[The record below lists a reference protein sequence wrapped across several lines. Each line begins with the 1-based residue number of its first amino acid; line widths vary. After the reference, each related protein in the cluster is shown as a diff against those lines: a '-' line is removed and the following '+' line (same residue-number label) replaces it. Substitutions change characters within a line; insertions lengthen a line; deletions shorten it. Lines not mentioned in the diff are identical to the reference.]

1 MYNINKAKNMNNLNK
16 QFLTIKAAAQYLGL
30 SEATLRRWDNAGS
43 FKATFRSS
51 GGHRYYSLSDLER
64 KTKGIFRIAE
74 EWARA
79 TEPFALEQDF
89 YCSTSDRFK
98 ARYERMANRLST
110 DSTIKDIGSLVSSAA
125 GEIGN
130 NSFDH
135 NLGNWPDI
143 MGTFFAY
150 DIGKR
155 RIVLADRGV
164 GILATLSKVVP
175 ALKGNKEALRIAF
188 TEIITGRAPEHRG
201 NGLKY
206 VRDAIIQA
214 NANLFFQSGDA
225 VLEIK
230 KGNPT
235 LIIKNAD
242 LPIRG
247 CLAMIEF

>member
-1 MYNINKAKNMNNLNK
+1 MHNLNK
-16 QFLTIKAAAQYLGL
+16 NLLSIKDAARHLGL
-30 SEATLRRWDNAGS
+30 SEATLRRWDNSGS
-43 FKATFRSS
+43 FRATFRSP

-64 KTKGIFRIAE
+64 KTKGIFRLAQ
-74 EWARA
+74 EWASA
-79 TEPFALEQDF
+79 TDPFMPQQDF

-98 ARYERMANRLST
+98 ARHERMANELNAEST
-110 DSTIKDIGSLVSSAA
+110 LEGINSLVSSAA

-150 DIGKR
+150 DLGKR

-164 GILATLSKVVP
+164 GVLTTLRRIRP
-175 ALKGNKEALRIAF
+175 GLKNDKEALHVAF
-188 TEIITGRAPEHRG
+188 TEFVTGRAPEHRG

-206 VRDAIIQA
+206 VRDAIMQA
-214 NANLFFQSGDA
+214 KANLFFQSGNS

-230 KGNPT
+230 KGKSSFTINE
-235 LIIKNAD
+235 AD
-242 LPIRG
+242 VPIRG
-247 CLAMIEF
+247 CLSMIEF

>member
-1 MYNINKAKNMNNLNK
+1 MYNIRKSKNMDNPNK
-16 QFLTIKAAAQYLGL
+16 QLLTIKTAAKYLGL

-43 FKATFRSS
+43 FKATFRSP

-79 TEPFALEQDF
+79 TEPFTPEQDF

-98 ARYERMANRLST
+98 ARYERMANELSA
-110 DSTIKDIGSLVSSAA
+110 DPIIKDISSLISSAA

-143 MGTFFAY
+143 MGAFFAY
-150 DIGKR
+150 DMGKR

-164 GILATLSKVVP
+164 GILATLRKAIP
-175 ALKGNKEALRIAF
+175 DLKDDKEALRVAF

-214 NANLFFQSGDA
+214 KANLFFQSGDA

-230 KGNPT
+230 KCNSSF
-235 LIIKNAD
+235 IIKNVNTS
-242 LPIRG
+242 IRG
-247 CLAMIEF
+247 CLAMIKF